1 VPARE
6 SLILDGV
13 ELNDLTSDYVLRS
26 IDFPV
31 PKKRYEWVTGADADG
46 AWLVRDPLFENR
58 TIPMSLRVAQQATMD
73 QALAK
78 IAVLV
83 GKLEEAEQQP
93 DGLPLVWTPANST
106 KSITFHVLTGELDGI
121 PVTRDGADR
130 GWLRNYPI
138 VNLTLTCRPFGYG
151 ALVSAAA
158 TASGS
163 TPLVT
168 VDVPSVAGDVPAEG
182 TIVVTDLATKSRRD
196 ALWGIEQRY
205 YTPGGGAA
213 PLTLAAGSLVTT
225 GFAGTA
231 GTLAGAYLSNVI
243 SASVAEQ
250 PTAICGTGNQPH
262 IGTYRV
268 RARVQAGS
276 VAARFRLA
284 WQDGDGPFGANPWIA
299 VPAAGGWCEI
309 DLGPITIEPSALGT
323 QRWTGR
329 IEALTSDGAAQ
340 TVYVNLLELIP
351 AGEGYGRARAA
362 YTYKPGV
369 VVARDDFAGFTSGN
383 LNGRTAPAGGAWT
396 TAGDTTDFAGQPV
409 GSSPTSDFGAGAV
422 VRQTGG
428 PEFVG
433 RYAVLGP
440 ALTDT
445 EVGTKMWVQNPAGL
459 ANTNNQGVAARYVD
473 TQNVLRAFF
482 NQNTQTLS
490 VNRLLANSGS
500 AVSVSVP
507 VVVPANWFP
516 AIRLVVY
523 ASGRVIATL
532 TDPGGAVIGIVDVPA
547 GTWPEL
553 ATGGALASG
562 KAGLYDQG
570 VTSSHGRY
578 YGKFYAAIP
587 SPEPV
592 VVNSGQS
599 IEFRANAD
607 ALRRDAS
614 GTYGGRAPAYRGGRV
629 LIPAAGAPGRTSRV
643 VVAARRNDTDAGV
656 DGGVTDNTQV
666 VVQYTPRYLAV
677 PH

>member
-106 KSITFHVLTGELDGI
+106 KSITFHVLTGEVDGI

-158 TASGS
+158 SASGS
-163 TPLVT
+163 TPLIT
-168 VDVPSVAGDVPAEG
+168 VDVASVAGDVPAEG
-182 TIVVTDLATKSRRD
+182 TIVVTDLASKSRRD
-196 ALWGIEQRY
+196 ALWGLEQRY

-243 SASVAEQ
+243 TASAADQ

-284 WQDGDGPFGANPWIA
+284 WQDGDGPFSTNPPIA

-309 DLGPITIEPSALGT
+309 DLGPITIEPSALGA

-329 IEALTSDGAAQ
+329 VEAYTTDGAAQ

-362 YTYKPGV
+362 YAYKSGV
-369 VVARDDFAGFTSGN
+369 VVAREDFSGFTSGN
-383 LNGRTAPAGGAWT
+383 LNGRTAPAGGAWA
-396 TAGDTTDFAGQPV
+396 TAGDATDFAGQPV

-422 VRQTGG
+422 VRQVRRH
-428 PEFVG
+428 PE
-433 RYAVLGP
+433 R
-440 ALTDT
+440 
-445 EVGTKMWVQNPAGL
+445 
-459 ANTNNQGVAARYVD
+459 AAR
-473 TQNVLRAFF
+473 VLQPERA
-482 NQNTQTLS
+482 
-490 VNRLLANSGS
+490 A
-500 AVSVSVP
+500 A
-507 VVVPANWFP
+507 
-516 AIRLVVY
+516 
-523 ASGRVIATL
+523 
-532 TDPGGAVIGIVDVPA
+532 
-547 GTWPEL
+547 
-553 ATGGALASG
+553 
-562 KAGLYDQG
+562 
-570 VTSSHGRY
+570 HG
-578 YGKFYAAIP
+578 
-587 SPEPV
+587 
-592 VVNSGQS
+592 Q
-599 IEFRANAD
+599 
-607 ALRRDAS
+607 
-614 GTYGGRAPAYRGGRV
+614 
-629 LIPAAGAPGRTSRV
+629 PAAGQQRVGRQRLGPDRGPGELVPDDPADRVRVGPRDRHADRPRRRRHRDRRRARRHLARARDRRRAGVREGRPVRPGRHQQPRPLL
-643 VVAARRNDTDAGV
+643 R
-656 DGGVTDNTQV
+656 QV
-666 VVQYTPRYLAV
+666 LRGDPRA
-677 PH
+677 

>member
-106 KSITFHVLTGELDGI
+106 KSITFHVLTGEVDGI

-182 TIVVTDLATKSRRD
+182 TIVVTDLATSRAATRSG
-196 ALWGIEQRY
+196 ASSSAT
-205 YTPGGGAA
+205 TPRAAA
-213 PLTLAAGSLVTT
+213 PHPSRSPPGQLVTT

-284 WQDGDGPFGANPWIA
+284 WQDGDGPFSANPWIA

-329 IEALTSDGAAQ
+329 IEAYTSDGTAQ

-351 AGEGYGRARAA
+351 AGEGYGRAGPPTPTSRA
-362 YTYKPGV
+362 
-369 VVARDDFAGFTSGN
+369 S
-383 LNGRTAPAGGAWT
+383 
-396 TAGDTTDFAGQPV
+396 
-409 GSSPTSDFGAGAV
+409 SSPATTSPGSPPATSTAAPP
-422 VRQTGG
+422 RPAAPG
-428 PEFVG
+428 P
-433 RYAVLGP
+433 P
-440 ALTDT
+440 
-445 EVGTKMWVQNPAGL
+445 
-459 ANTNNQGVAARYVD
+459 
-473 TQNVLRAFF
+473 
-482 NQNTQTLS
+482 
-490 VNRLLANSGS
+490 
-500 AVSVSVP
+500 
-507 VVVPANWFP
+507 
-516 AIRLVVY
+516 
-523 ASGRVIATL
+523 
-532 TDPGGAVIGIVDVPA
+532 
-547 GTWPEL
+547 L
-553 ATGGALASG
+553 ATRP
-562 KAGLYDQG
+562 
-570 VTSSHGRY
+570 TSPVSLS
-578 YGKFYAAIP
+578 AAP
-587 SPEPV
+587 PRATSAPER
-592 VVNSGQS
+592 SS
-599 IEFRANAD
+599 AR
-607 ALRRDAS
+607 
-614 GTYGGRAPAYRGGRV
+614 
-629 LIPAAGAPGRTSRV
+629 PAAPSSSAATPCSAPR
-643 VVAARRNDTDAGV
+643 
-656 DGGVTDNTQV
+656 
-666 VVQYTPRYLAV
+666 
-677 PH
+677 